1 MTTKLVSKTLKA
13 IPGIALK
20 AKEDLKCKFTSLAH
34 LLTEDF
40 LKECFRELKRRKSP
54 GIDGVTVGEY
64 AKKLDKNIADLVA
77 RLKAKHY
84 KPQPVLRVYIPKP
97 NGDKRPLGIPA
108 VEDKIVQMALKKILE
123 AIFEQ
128 DFIDTSYGF
137 RPNRSCHDAL
147 KKIDNIIMTGPVNF
161 VVDMDISK
169 FFDTVDH
176 KRLMECLKQR
186 IVDPTLLQLIGRFL
200 KSGIMEEGVY
210 FETDQGTPQGG
221 VLSPVLAN
229 VYLHYAL
236 DKWFETEVLPQLT
249 GYAQLVR
256 YADDF
261 VVCFEKEAEAR
272 AFGVALRQR
281 MGEFGLTISEEKS
294 KIIEFGQCACQIA
307 RKYGWKCET
316 FDFLGFTHFC
326 DKTRKGKFKL
336 GRKTS
341 RKKFTQKMKDM
352 NIWLKS
358 IRNLVELK
366 KWWKMLGLKLLGHYR
381 YYGMS
386 GNIRWLQNFYYQ
398 TVRLAFKW
406 INRRSQKKSY
416 NWDQFLRFILFNPL
430 PKPKIYHSLYDL
442 KRMCF

>member
-1 MTTKLVSKTLKA
+1 MTTKLVSKTLEA

-20 AKEDLKCKFTSLAH
+20 AKEDPKCKFTSLAH

-40 LKECFRELKRRKSP
+40 LKECFRELKKRKSP
-54 GIDGVTVGEY
+54 GIDGVTVGKY
-64 AKKLDKNIADLVA
+64 ANKLDENITDLVS
-77 RLKAKHY
+77 RLKSKQY
-84 KPQPVLRVYIPKP
+84 KPQPVLRVYIPKS

-108 VEDKIVQMALKKILE
+108 VEDKIVQMAIKKILE

-147 KKIDNIIMTGPVNF
+147 RKLDMVIMNAPVNY

-169 FFDTVDH
+169 FFDTVNH
-176 KRLMECLKQR
+176 KCLMEFLEHR
-186 IVDPTLLQLIGRFL
+186 IVDPSLLQLISRFL

-210 FETDQGTPQGG
+210 CETDQGTPQGG

-229 VYLHYAL
+229 VYLHYTL
-236 DKWFETEVLPQLT
+236 DSWFETEVTPQLT
-249 GYAQLVR
+249 GYAQLLR

-261 VVCFEKEAEAR
+261 VVCFEKEEEAR
-272 AFGVALRQR
+272 AFEVALKQR
-281 MGEFGLTISEEKS
+281 MGK
-294 KIIEFGQCACQIA
+294 
-307 RKYGWKCET
+307 
-316 FDFLGFTHFC
+316 FTHFC

-352 NIWLKS
+352 NICFKH
-358 IRNLVELK
+358 IRNRVELK
-366 KWWKMLGLKLLGHYR
+366 EWWKMLGLKLLGHYR

-386 GNIRWLQNFYYQ
+386 GNIRMLQNFYDQ
-398 TVRLAFKW
+398 TVKLAHKW
-406 INRRSQKKSY
+406 INRRSQRKSY
-416 NWDQFLRFILFNPL
+416 NWDQFSRFIQFNPL
-430 PKPKIYHSLYDL
+430 PKPKIYQSLYNL
-442 KRMCF
+442 KP

>member
-1 MTTKLVSKTLKA
+1 MTTKLMSKTLKA
-13 IPGIALK
+13 ISTIALK
-20 AKEDLKCKFTSLAH
+20 AKEDPKCKFTSLAH

-40 LKECFRELKRRKSP
+40 LKECFRELKRGKSP

-64 AKKLDKNIADLVA
+64 AKALDENIADLVA
-77 RLKAKHY
+77 RLKAKQY

-147 KKIDNIIMTGPVNF
+147 IELDRIIMNGPVNF

-200 KSGIMEEGVY
+200 KSGIMEEGKY

-229 VYLHYAL
+229 VYLHYAGR
-236 DKWFETEVLPQLT
+236 V
-249 GYAQLVR
+249 VR
-256 YADDF
+256 D
-261 VVCFEKEAEAR
+261 
-272 AFGVALRQR
+272 
-281 MGEFGLTISEEKS
+281 
-294 KIIEFGQCACQIA
+294 
-307 RKYGWKCET
+307 
-316 FDFLGFTHFC
+316 
-326 DKTRKGKFKL
+326 
-336 GRKTS
+336 
-341 RKKFTQKMKDM
+341 
-352 NIWLKS
+352 
-358 IRNLVELK
+358 
-366 KWWKMLGLKLLGHYR
+366 
-381 YYGMS
+381 
-386 GNIRWLQNFYYQ
+386 
-398 TVRLAFKW
+398 
-406 INRRSQKKSY
+406 
-416 NWDQFLRFILFNPL
+416 
-430 PKPKIYHSLYDL
+430 
-442 KRMCF
+442 

>member
-1 MTTKLVSKTLKA
+1 
-13 IPGIALK
+13 
-20 AKEDLKCKFTSLAH
+20 
-34 LLTEDF
+34 
-40 LKECFRELKRRKSP
+40 
-54 GIDGVTVGEY
+54 
-64 AKKLDKNIADLVA
+64 LDENIANLIT
-77 RLKAKHY
+77 RLKAKQY

-108 VEDKIVQMALKKILE
+108 VEDKTVQMAIKKILE

-128 DFIDTSYGF
+128 DFMDTSYGF

-147 KKIDNIIMTGPVNF
+147 TELDRIIMNAPVNF

-176 KRLMECLKQR
+176 KRLMECLKHR
-186 IVDPTLLQLIGRFL
+186 IADPTLLRLISRFL

-236 DKWFETEVLPQLT
+236 DKWFEDEVLPQLT
-249 GYAQLVR
+249 GFARLIR

-261 VVCFEKEAEAR
+261 VVCFENENEAR
-272 AFGVALRQR
+272 AFGVALRRR

-294 KIIEFGQCACQIA
+294 KIIEFGRCACTKAKQHG
-307 RKYGWKCET
+307 RKCET

-326 DKTRKGKFKL
+326 DKSRWGNFKL

-341 RKKFTQKMKDM
+341 RKKFRQKMTEM
-352 NIWLKS
+352 NIWLKR
-358 IRNLVELK
+358 IRNFVKLK
-366 KWWKMLGLKLLGHYR
+366 EWWKVLGQKLLGHYR

-386 GNIRWLQNFYYQ
+386 GNFRMLKNFYHQ
-398 TVRLAFKW
+398 VVRLAFKPMFSSITPQIHCFHP
-406 INRRSQKKSY
+406 IN
-416 NWDQFLRFILFNPL
+416 NFP
-430 PKPKIYHSLYDL
+430 
-442 KRMCF
+442 

>member
-1 MTTKLVSKTLKA
+1 MTTKLVSKTLKVLMA
-13 IPGIALK
+13 IALR
-20 AKEDLKCKFTSLAH
+20 AKGDPKCKFTSLAH

-40 LKECFRELKRRKSP
+40 LKECFRELKRGKSP
-54 GIDGVTVGEY
+54 GTDGVTVGEY
-64 AKKLDKNIADLVA
+64 AKALDENIADLVA
-77 RLKAKHY
+77 RLKAKQY

-97 NGDKRPLGIPA
+97 NGEKRPLGIPA

-147 KKIDNIIMTGPVNF
+147 TELDRIIMNVPVNF

-176 KRLMECLKQR
+176 KRLMECLRQR

-200 KSGIMEEGVY
+200 KSGIMEEGKY
-210 FETDQGTPQGG
+210 SEMDQGTPQGG

-229 VYLHYAL
+229 VYLHYVL
-236 DKWFETEVLPQLT
+236 DKWFENEVLPQLT
-249 GYAQLVR
+249 GFARLIR

-272 AFGVALRQR
+272 AFGVALRRR
-281 MGEFGLTISEEKS
+281 MGKFGLTISEEKS
-294 KIIEFGQCACQIA
+294 KIIEFGRCACTRA
-307 RKYGWKCET
+307 KRYGRKCET

-326 DKTRKGKFKL
+326 DKSRWGNFKL

-341 RKKFTQKMKDM
+341 RKKFRQKMVDM
-352 NIWLKS
+352 NIWLKR
-358 IRNLVELK
+358 IRNRAQLEV
-366 KWWKMLGLKLLGHYR
+366 WWKVLGLKLLGHYR

-386 GNIRWLQNFYYQ
+386 GNFRMLQNFYHQ
-398 TVRLAFKW
+398 VVRLAFKW
-406 INRRSQKKSY
+406 VNRRSQRKSY
-416 NWDQFLRFILFNPL
+416 NWAQFLRFILFNPL
-430 PKPKIYHSLYDL
+430 PKPKIYHSLYNL
-442 KRMCF
+442 NP

>member
-1 MTTKLVSKTLKA
+1 MTTKLVSKTQKA
-13 IPGIALK
+13 IPVIVLK
-20 AKEDLKCKFTSLAH
+20 AKEDPKCKFTSLVH

-40 LKECFRELKRRKSP
+40 LKECFRELKKRKSP
-54 GIDGVTVGEY
+54 GIDGVTVNEY
-64 AKKLDKNIADLVA
+64 EEQLDENLADLVI
-77 RLKAKHY
+77 RLKTKQY

-108 VEDKIVQMALKKILE
+108 VEDKIVQMAIKKILE

-147 KKIDNIIMTGPVNF
+147 KKIDKTIMTGPVNF

-169 FFDTVDH
+169 FFDTVVH
-176 KRLMECLKQR
+176 KQLMECLKQR
-186 IVDPTLLQLIGRFL
+186 ITDSSLLQLIRRFL
-200 KSGIMEEGVY
+200 NSGIMEDGVY
-210 FETDQGTPQGG
+210 CETDQGTPQGG

-229 VYLHYAL
+229 VYLHFAL
-236 DKWFETEVLPQLT
+236 DLWFETEVIPQLT

-261 VVCFEKEAEAR
+261 VVCFEKEEEAR

-281 MGEFGLTISEEKS
+281 MGEFGLTVSEEKS
-294 KIIEFGQCACQIA
+294 KIIEFGHCACQRA
-307 RKYGWKCET
+307 RKYGMKCET

-341 RKKFTQKMKDM
+341 RKKFTQKMTNM

-366 KWWKMLGLKLLGHYR
+366 KMVEGAGAKVARTLPVLWYERQHTMATELLLSDSETCLQMDKQAQPEKKL
-381 YYGMS
+381 
-386 GNIRWLQNFYYQ
+386 
-398 TVRLAFKW
+398 
-406 INRRSQKKSY
+406 
-416 NWDQFLRFILFNPL
+416 
-430 PKPKIYHSLYDL
+430 
-442 KRMCF
+442 

>member
-1 MTTKLVSKTLKA
+1 MTTKLVSKTQEA
-13 IPGIALK
+13 IPVIALK
-20 AKEDLKCKFTSLAH
+20 AKEYPKCKFTSLAH

-54 GIDGVTVGEY
+54 GIDGVTVNKYEEQ
-64 AKKLDKNIADLVA
+64 LDVNLADLVA
-77 RLKAKHY
+77 RLKAKQY

-97 NGDKRPLGIPA
+97 NGDKRPLGIPT
-108 VEDKIVQMALKKILE
+108 VEDKIVQMAIKKILE

-147 KKIDNIIMTGPVNF
+147 KEIDKIIMTGPINF
-161 VVDMDISK
+161 VVDLDISK

-176 KRLMECLKQR
+176 KQLMECLKQR
-186 IVDPTLLQLIGRFL
+186 IVDPTLLRLISRFL
-200 KSGIMEEGVY
+200 KSGIMEDGVY
-210 FETDQGTPQGG
+210 CETDQGTPQGG

-236 DKWFETEVLPQLT
+236 DLWFETEVIPQLT

-261 VVCFEKEAEAR
+261 VVCFEKEEEAI

-281 MGEFGLTISEEKS
+281 MGEFGLTVSEEKS
-294 KIIEFGQCACQIA
+294 KIIEFGHCACQRA
-307 RKYGWKCET
+307 RKYGMKCET

-341 RKKFTQKMKDM
+341 RKKFTQKMTDM

-358 IRNLVELK
+358 IRNLAELK
-366 KWWKMLGLKLLGHYR
+366 EWWKVLGLKLLGHYR

-406 INRRSQKKSY
+406 INRRSQRKSY
-416 NWDQFLRFILFNPL
+416 NWDQFNRFIQFNPL
-430 PKPKIYHSLYDL
+430 PKPKIYHSLYNL
-442 KRMCF
+442 KP

>member
-1 MTTKLVSKTLKA
+1 MKTKLMSKTLEA
-13 IPGIALK
+13 ISTIASK
-20 AKEDLKCKFTSLAH
+20 AKENPKCKFTSLAH
-34 LLTEDF
+34 LLTADF
-40 LKECFRELKRRKSP
+40 LIECFRELKKRKSP

-64 AKKLDKNIADLVA
+64 AKKLDENITDLVA
-77 RLKAKHY
+77 RLKAKQY
-84 KPQPVLRVYIPKP
+84 KPQPVLRVYIPKS

-147 KKIDNIIMTGPVNF
+147 KKIDKVIMNAPVNF

-176 KRLMECLKQR
+176 KCLMEFLEQR
-186 IVDPTLLQLIGRFL
+186 IVDSSMLQLISRFL

-210 FETDQGTPQGG
+210 FETDMGTPQGG

-236 DKWFETEVLPQLT
+236 DLWFETEVLTQLT
-249 GYAQLVR
+249 GYAKLIR

-261 VVCFEKEAEAR
+261 IVCFENEEEAR
-272 AFGVALRQR
+272 AFEVALGHQ
-281 MGEFGLTISEEKS
+281 MGKFKLTISKEKS
-294 KIIEFGQCACQIA
+294 KIIEFGRCPCL
-307 RKYGWKCET
+307 REGKYGRKCET

-326 DKTRKGKFKL
+326 DKSRKGNFKL

-341 RKKFTQKMKDM
+341 HKKFKQKMKDL
-352 NIWLKS
+352 NIWIKQ
-358 IRNLVELK
+358 IRNRVELK
-366 KWWKMLGLKLLGHYR
+366 EWWKVLGSKLLGHFR

-386 GNIRWLQNFYYQ
+386 GNIRMLP
-398 TVRLAFKW
+398 V
-406 INRRSQKKSY
+406 SY
-416 NWDQFLRFILFNPL
+416 THLRA
-430 PKPKIYHSLYDL
+430 HE
-442 KRMCF
+442 

>member
-1 MTTKLVSKTLKA
+1 MTTKLVSKTQKA
-13 IPGIALK
+13 IQVIALK
-20 AKEDLKCKFTSLAH
+20 AKEDSECKFTSLVH

-40 LKECFRELKRRKSP
+40 LEECFSELKRGKSP
-54 GIDGVTVGEY
+54 GIDGVTVNKYEEQ
-64 AKKLDKNIADLVA
+64 LDENLADLVV
-77 RLKAKHY
+77 RLKAKQY

-147 KKIDNIIMTGPVNF
+147 KKLDNIIMTGPVNF

-176 KRLMECLKQR
+176 KQLMECLKQR
-186 IVDPTLLQLIGRFL
+186 VVDSNLLQLISRFL

-210 FETDQGTPQGG
+210 CDTDQGTPQGG

-236 DKWFETEVLPQLT
+236 DLWFETEVIPQLT
-249 GYAQLVR
+249 GYAQIIR

-261 VVCFEKEAEAR
+261 VVCFENENEAKV
-272 AFGVALRQR
+272 FGVALRQR

-294 KIIEFGQCACQIA
+294 KIIEFGRCACQ
-307 RKYGWKCET
+307 RVGKYGRKCET

-341 RKKFTQKMKDM
+341 RKKFTQKMNDM
-352 NIWLKS
+352 NIWFKH
-358 IRNLVELK
+358 IRNRVELK
-366 KWWKMLGLKLLGHYR
+366 EWWKVIGLKLLGHYR

-386 GNIRWLQNFYYQ
+386 GNMRMLRNFHHQ
-398 TVRLAFKW
+398 IVRLAFKW
-406 INRRSQKKSY
+406 VNRRSQRKSY
-416 NWDQFLRFILFNPL
+416 NWDQFSRFIHFNPL
-430 PKPKIYHSLYDL
+430 PKPKIYHSLYNL
-442 KRMCF
+442 KP